1 MRSVCGCVCYAKPRQ
16 SRARARRGTLC
27 KWLAPEKAAGEK
39 KFSQFIGA
47 MLKYRE
53 KHSRFQLFG
62 RFLELYDELSEDDIR
77 LYMDI
82 LQVMYKTVLN
92 F

>member
-1 MRSVCGCVCYAKPRQ
+1 
-16 SRARARRGTLC
+16 
-27 KWLAPEKAAGEK
+27 
-39 KFSQFIGA
+39 